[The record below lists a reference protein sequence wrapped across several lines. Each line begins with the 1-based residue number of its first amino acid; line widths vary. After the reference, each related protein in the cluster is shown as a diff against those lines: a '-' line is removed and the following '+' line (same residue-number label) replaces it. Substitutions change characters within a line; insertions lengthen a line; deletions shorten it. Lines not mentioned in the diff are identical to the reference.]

1 MVRRP
6 FLSPLTPMESI
17 YEYWTTL
24 FHCCSAVYISLLVTL
39 RKLSQR
45 ASCKARRW
53 DKVNT
58 IRRVCIVQYRIAFWF
73 QLTKRINH
81 PDLGRVR
88 QKDTILFAF
97 LGWPLSLWPRKQVSK
112 SQISWTRAKMQVNFD
127 PGQEFF
133 SGVKTKSML
142 VCRLC
147 DFTSGNVNKTCVRW
161 MCRGV

>member
-1 MVRRP
+1 MET
-6 FLSPLTPMESI
+6 FLITTNTNGVYLWVLDNPLS
-17 YEYWTTL
+17 L
-24 FHCCSAVYISLLVTL
+24 LLSSYISLLVTL

-58 IRRVCIVQYRIAFWF
+58 IRRVYIVQYRIVFWF

-81 PDLGRVR
+81 PDPGRVR
-88 QKDTILFAF
+88 QKSTILFAF

-112 SQISWTRAKMQVNFD
+112 SQISWTRARMQVNFD

-133 SGVKTKSML
+133 SGVKTKSMV
-142 VCRLC
+142 VCRAC